1 MDVEGRDHFPLCE
14 YLKLH
19 AEQGLEAYPY
29 QIPAKQADQHPK
41 NAEVEWVEKG
51 RVVAISL
58 SPLPCFCLFVSV
70 SDQRNTGQSR

>member
-1 MDVEGRDHFPLCE
+1 MLMERWRLRFGQRRCGKDCQSMDVEGRDHFPLCE

-41 NAEVEWVEKG
+41 NAEVE
-51 RVVAISL
+51 
-58 SPLPCFCLFVSV
+58 
-70 SDQRNTGQSR
+70 